1 MSVGPDPTGT
11 RRGKLL
17 SDAQLTPR
25 RMIGRVRT
33 ELPTPALVLDL
44 DRMRENIATMASWT
58 AGRIAVRPHFKV
70 HKCLEIAHEQ
80 VAAGAI
86 GMTAATVWEALTL
99 VRDGFDEILIAN
111 EVVSPDK
118 AALVA
123 QLAGEARVTVAVDD
137 PDVGAM
143 LSAAASGEGTE
154 VGVIEEVD
162 VGMHRGGV
170 RSIEEGRALAQR
182 LTELPGI
189 RLRGVMGYEGHVVTE
204 PDRQR
209 RGDGAR
215 EAMDLLARHVDAL
228 RADGREIEIVSAGG
242 TNTYDMT
249 GGDPR
254 VTELQAGTYAVMD
267 AGYARLVP
275 AFQPALTVLAAI
287 VSRKGTTAVLDCGSK
302 AIAGDVSGP
311 VPPVGK
317 LRELHEEH
325 MLLDLE
331 ADDASAAVGDVLEV
345 TVGYSGGTIN
355 LHDVYFVASGGEIV
369 DVWQITA
376 RGPGW
381 TGGPERP
388 GGEPR

>member
-1 MSVGPDPTGT
+1 MDAH
-11 RRGKLL
+11 GKLL
-17 SDAQLTPR
+17 SDTQLTPR
-25 RMIGRVRT
+25 QMIGRGRT

-44 DRMRENIATMASWT
+44 DQMRENIATMASWT
-58 AGRIAVRPHFKV
+58 AGHAAVRPHFKV

-86 GMTAATVWEALTL
+86 GMTAATVWEALAL
-99 VRDGFDEILIAN
+99 VRGGFDEILIAN
-111 EVVSPDK
+111 EVVSSAK
-118 AALVA
+118 ASLVA

-137 PDVGAM
+137 PDVAAL
-143 LSAAASGEGTE
+143 LSAAAVNDGTE
-154 VGVIEEVD
+154 IGVIVDID

-170 RSIEEGRALAQR
+170 RSIEEGRALAER

-189 RLRGVMGYEGHVVTE
+189 KLRGVMGYEGHVVTE

-209 RGDGAR
+209 RSAGAR
-215 EAMDLLARHVDAL
+215 DAMDLLAQHVDAL

-249 GGDPR
+249 GGDAR

-267 AGYARLVP
+267 AGYARLAP
-275 AFQPALTVLAAI
+275 AFHPALTVVATT
-287 VSRKGTTAVLDCGSK
+287 VSRKGATAVLDCGSK
-302 AIAGDVSGP
+302 AIAGDGAAP
-311 VPPVGK
+311 VPAVGEM
-317 LRELHEEH
+317 RELHEEH
-325 MLLDLE
+325 MLLDVDE
-331 ADDASAAVGDVLEV
+331 HDASPAVGDVIEV

-355 LHDVYFVASGGEIV
+355 LHDVYFVASGMEIV

-381 TGGPERP
+381 TGGSDRRA
-388 GGEPR
+388 GGP